1 MNKPLASHPNS
12 SATERTPALTDPVG
26 SARWLAKRARA
37 RGPSLDEDTSFPDD
51 DLIEV
56 SNTGLLAAP
65 LPFDL
70 GGLGWSDGSGANRD
84 LAQVLITL
92 GAASLPLGRL
102 YEGHVNAVKL
112 VTAHGTP
119 AQLEQVARLIHR
131 GELLAV
137 WNTQAKDGV
146 RLIGTGRSRRLEGRK
161 TFCSGAGHVRHPLV
175 TARDEDG
182 HLLMII
188 PEGVDGTRT
197 DLSDWTPHGMR
208 ASASGAVDFSG
219 LPVEDDQI
227 IGGDD
232 DFHRQPLF
240 SAGAWRFVAVQT
252 GGIAAVLDAAR
263 AHLVANGRQDAPHQR
278 ARIGAAAIAFQSARQ
293 WVLEA
298 ARMADDTTIDPRTR
312 ISYVN
317 LARTA
322 VERAG
327 LDVLELAQRSV
338 GLAGFHRAH
347 PLEKLAR
354 DLATYLRQ
362 PDPDGALDDAG
373 AFILA
378 SPLSVT
384 DIFPWP

>member
-1 MNKPLASHPNS
+1 
-12 SATERTPALTDPVG
+12 
-26 SARWLAKRARA
+26 
-37 RGPSLDEDTSFPDD
+37 
-51 DLIEV
+51 
-56 SNTGLLAAP
+56 
-65 LPFDL
+65 
-70 GGLGWSDGSGANRD
+70 
-84 LAQVLITL
+84 
-92 GAASLPLGRL
+92 
-102 YEGHVNAVKL
+102 
-112 VTAHGTP
+112 
-119 AQLEQVARLIHR
+119 
-131 GELLAV
+131 
-137 WNTQAKDGV
+137 
-146 RLIGTGRSRRLEGRK
+146 
-161 TFCSGAGHVRHPLV
+161 
-175 TARDEDG
+175 
-182 HLLMII
+182 MII

-378 SPLSVT
+378 SPLPGT

>member
-1 MNKPLASHPNS
+1 M
-12 SATERTPALTDPVG
+12 
-26 SARWLAKRARA
+26 AKRARA

-65 LPFDL
+65 LRFDL
-70 GGLGWSDGSGANRD
+70 GGLGWSDGSEANRD
-84 LAQVLITL
+84 LAQVLVTL

-102 YEGHVNAVKL
+102 YEGHVNALKL
-112 VTAHGTP
+112 VTAFGAP

-161 TFCSGAGHVRHPLV
+161 IFCSGAGHVRHPLI
-175 TARDEDG
+175 TAHDEDG

-240 SAGAWRFVAVQT
+240 SAGAWRFAAVQT

-317 LARTA
+317 LARSA

-338 GLAGFHRAH
+338 GLAGFNRAH